1 MNEFENIFQEI
12 KELIKTNGKKELYE
26 EIKNVDMSNIKT
38 KKEFDIFILEYLKK
52 YDPHTFLINNKLSKK
67 NKMPLFEYSNKIGY
81 VKFYKFMD
89 NSLNSK
95 IESLQLIEITKKTI
109 SEWINKNTCGIIVD
123 LREHYGGSFIPA
135 ICGL

>member
-81 VKFYKFMD
+81 VKFYKFWYYLF
-89 NSLNSK
+89 S
-95 IESLQLIEITKKTI
+95 
-109 SEWINKNTCGIIVD
+109 
-123 LREHYGGSFIPA
+123 
-135 ICGL
+135 